1 MPTENPSQ
9 PLHQTVYKR
18 YWTIGYAF
26 PGESNRIHEVSEAS
40 GLRIVGLVDEEAGG
54 VIGYLAAGH
63 ETNILDALDS
73 SEDPSPSAVADA
85 LDWLYDELIEI
96 EQCPR
101 DALRICDRLETKL
114 TERN

>member
-9 PLHQTVYKR
+9 RCDMSRSSR

-26 PGESNRIHEVSEAS
+26 PGEANRIHEVAEAS
-40 GLRIVGLVDEEAGG
+40 GLPVVGLVDEEAGG

-63 ETNILDALDS
+63 ETNILDALTS
-73 SEDPSPSAVADA
+73 SEDPSPVADA
-85 LDWLYDELIEI
+85 LDWLYNELLDYDGA
-96 EQCPR
+96 R
-101 DALRICDRLETKL
+101 WICDRLETKL

>member
-26 PGESNRIHEVSEAS
+26 PGETNRIHEVSEAS

-63 ETNILDALDS
+63 ETNILDALAS
-73 SEDPSPSAVADA
+73 SEDSSPVADA
-85 LDWLYDELIEI
+85 LDWLYDELVEHTDYDGA
-96 EQCPR
+96 R
-101 DALRICDRLETKL
+101 WICDRLETKL
-114 TERN
+114 EQKEG